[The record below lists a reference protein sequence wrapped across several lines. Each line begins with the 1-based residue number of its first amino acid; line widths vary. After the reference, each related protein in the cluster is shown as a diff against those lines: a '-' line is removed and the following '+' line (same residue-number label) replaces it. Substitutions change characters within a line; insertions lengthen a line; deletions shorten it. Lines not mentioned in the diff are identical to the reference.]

1 MNILF
6 LSSYDQPYGA
16 SNRTFLYAKQL
27 HKLNN
32 NVFMIFN
39 NYSHLSNKK
48 ISKKK
53 YFIASGVK
61 CYAIN
66 NYKYKPNSFSRFI
79 DMFVN
84 FISVM
89 RIKFI
94 FKNKFDVIIAPSVPI
109 TTGFAGLILSKLL
122 KTKFVYEIRDVWP
135 DALIY
140 NKSITKINPIY
151 WIFKFMEIIIY
162 KQCDY
167 IFSGLPGVKRY
178 IFNLTNKNKKIFY
191 IPNPYDNSLI
201 NKPTFGLTYKKKFNI
216 AYLGRFSNEH
226 DIETIIK
233 AAYLIYFSKN
243 RDQFTFNIYGDG
255 LNKEYMIKLCSKLEI
270 KNVFFHKFVEKKNIF
285 STLIKNDI
293 LINAI
298 KDTKSFQWGVNQNK
312 LYEYMFTGK
321 IILFSSSIKRKYNPI
336 KNYNTGFALPAGDH
350 VGIAK
355 MLIKIKN
362 ISIHSPNKLKSISN
376 RCYNYAKNK
385 YSLDKLSKVY
395 NRLLINLLT

>member
-6 LSSYDQPYGA
+6 LSCYDQPYGA
-16 SNRTFLYAKQL
+16 SNRSFLYAKQL

-39 NYSHLSNKK
+39 NYSHLISKK

-61 CYAIN
+61 CFAIS
-66 NYKYKPNSFSRFI
+66 NYKYKSNSFSRLI

-84 FISVM
+84 FISIM
-89 RIKFI
+89 RIKSI
-94 FKNKFDVIIAPSVPI
+94 FKDKFDVIIAPSVPI

-135 DALIY
+135 DTLIY
-140 NKSITKINPIY
+140 NKSITRINPIY

-167 IFSGLPGVKRY
+167 IFSGLPGIKKY

-191 IPNPYDNSLI
+191 FPNPYDNLQI
-201 NKPTFGLTYKKKFNI
+201 NKPIFGLTYKKKINV
-216 AYLGRFSNEH
+216 AYLGRFSSEH
-226 DIETIIK
+226 DIETIIR
-233 AAYLIYFSKN
+233 AAHLIYFSKN
-243 RDQFTFNIYGDG
+243 RDQYIFNIYGDG
-255 LNKEYMIKLCSKLEI
+255 LNKKHFIKLCFELKI
-270 KNVFFHKFVEKKNIF
+270 KNIFFHKFIDKKNIF
-285 STLIKNDI
+285 STLRKNDI

-298 KDTKSFQWGVNQNK
+298 KDSKSFQWGVNQNK
-312 LYEYMFTGK
+312 LYEYMFAGK
-321 IILFSSSIKRKYNPI
+321 IIIFSSNVKREYNPI
-336 KNYNTGFALPAGDH
+336 KNYKTGFTLPAGDY
-350 VGIAK
+350 VGIVK
-355 MLIKIKN
+355 TLIKIKN
-362 ISIHSPNKLKSISN
+362 ISIHSPNKLKLISA
-376 RCYNYAKNK
+376 RCYNYACNK
-385 YSLDKLSKVY
+385 YALDKLSKVY

>member
-16 SNRTFLYAKQL
+16 SNRSFLYAKQL

-66 NYKYKPNSFSRFI
+66 NYKYKSNSFSRFI

-140 NKSITKINPIY
+140 NKSIK
-151 WIFKFMEIIIY
+151 
-162 KQCDY
+162 
-167 IFSGLPGVKRY
+167 GLH
-178 IFNLTNKNKKIFY
+178 N
-191 IPNPYDNSLI
+191 
-201 NKPTFGLTYKKKFNI
+201 
-216 AYLGRFSNEH
+216 
-226 DIETIIK
+226 
-233 AAYLIYFSKN
+233 
-243 RDQFTFNIYGDG
+243 
-255 LNKEYMIKLCSKLEI
+255 
-270 KNVFFHKFVEKKNIF
+270 
-285 STLIKNDI
+285 
-293 LINAI
+293 
-298 KDTKSFQWGVNQNK
+298 
-312 LYEYMFTGK
+312 
-321 IILFSSSIKRKYNPI
+321 
-336 KNYNTGFALPAGDH
+336 
-350 VGIAK
+350 
-355 MLIKIKN
+355 
-362 ISIHSPNKLKSISN
+362 
-376 RCYNYAKNK
+376 
-385 YSLDKLSKVY
+385 
-395 NRLLINLLT
+395 